1 MGCSVSSVGDPCK
14 DCNELEII
22 RSECPHHTTTTLP
35 APAPKPLVDDD
46 DRPEEVFEDLSL
58 TEAQLDN
65 IRSSWVRLLPNLT
78 AVGKQVTNTP

>member
-22 RSECPHHTTTTLP
+22 RSDCPHHTTTTLP
-35 APAPKPLVDDD
+35 APTAPVDDE

-65 IRSSWVRLLPNLT
+65 IRSSWLRLLPNLT

>member
-22 RSECPHHTTTTLP
+22 RSDCPHHTTTTLP
-35 APAPKPLVDDD
+35 APAAPVVDD

-65 IRSSWVRLLPNLT
+65 IRSSWLRLLPNLT